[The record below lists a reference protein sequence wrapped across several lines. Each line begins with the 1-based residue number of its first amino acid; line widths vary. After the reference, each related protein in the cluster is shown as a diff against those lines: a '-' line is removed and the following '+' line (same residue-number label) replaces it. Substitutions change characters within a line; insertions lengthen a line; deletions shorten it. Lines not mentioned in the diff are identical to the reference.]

1 MDMLCI
7 LKVDDKD
14 IKYSKG
20 LQVRHMPVGS
30 KTWLEEENHRS
41 WFGKPKSLAGVGE
54 Y

>member
-20 LQVRHMPVGS
+20 LQVRNMPVGS
-30 KTWLEEENHRS
+30 KTVRHDWKKRTT
-41 WFGKPKSLAGVGE
+41 GAGLVNQSP
-54 Y
+54 